1 MCRERRASSRGAGD
15 AQPPQRISPV
25 SEGHGRGTGGGG
37 GGGGSVAHRH
47 RRRSADAGPTV
58 SLGPRSIVHVG
69 VSSPPPRRRRS
80 RRLRRRRAAR
90 APDPGPA
97 ASTACN
103 TTPRARTSE
112 SVPCERLPA
121 TAGVP
126 CGRRPTPVPLACRT
140 PPNVNASVWRSAS
153 SRYKRAGTRH
163 TGTSR
168 RSPHSTGRHSTP
180 HNTRH
185 RVTDVQKIIAN

>member
-25 SEGHGRGTGGGG
+25 SEGHGRGTGGG

-97 ASTACN
+97 APTACN

-126 CGRRPTPVPLACRT
+126 CGQRPTPVPLACRT
-140 PPNVNASVWRSAS
+140 PPNVNASVRRLAS
-153 SRYKRAGTRH
+153 SRYKRAGTPH

-180 HNTRH
+180 HTRGIGS
-185 RVTDVQKIIAN
+185 RMCKK